1 MPEKDAVT
9 SSRRHAVTIVTPS
22 RRHDPPTRTIAPM
35 KKYLFAFLITLLPVS
50 GFAAFDHSHA
60 QWDALTKK
68 HVVWLPGGY
77 ASQVD
82 YKGFQADRQALK
94 GYLGGVSAVSQ
105 ADYDTWSKA
114 QKLAFLI
121 NAYNAFTVE
130 LILSEY
136 PQLKSIKDLGS
147 VISSPWK
154 KKFFTLLGKERGL
167 DDIEQGM
174 IRAPGSFDEARI
186 HMALNCASIGC
197 PALRDE
203 AYLAE
208 KLDAQL
214 ENAVVRFLSDRSR
227 NRFNAQSGRLEV
239 SKIFDWYAKDFAA
252 RAGAVETWLSAYAD
266 RLTDDPAQQRLIR
279 EKKARLA
286 YLDYDWKL
294 NDKR

>member
-1 MPEKDAVT
+1 MI
-9 SSRRHAVTIVTPS
+9 RNIVV
-22 RRHDPPTRTIAPM
+22 A
-35 KKYLFAFLITLLPVS
+35 TLLSLIP
-50 GFAAFDHSHA
+50 FCPAHAFDHSHT

-68 HVVWLPGGY
+68 HVVWLPGGN

-82 YKGFQADRQALK
+82 YKAFQADRPALK
-94 GYLGGVSAVSQ
+94 SYLDGVSSVNQ
-105 ADYDTWSKA
+105 ADYDGWSKS

-130 LILSEY
+130 LILTEY
-136 PQLKSIKDLGS
+136 PNLKSIKDLGS
-147 VISSPWK
+147 LIRSPWK

-174 IRAPGSFDEARI
+174 IRAPGSFDEPRI
-186 HMALNCASIGC
+186 HMAANCASIGC

-203 AYLAE
+203 AYVAD

-214 ENAVVRFLSDRSR
+214 ENSVVRFLSDHSR
-227 NRFNAQSGRLEV
+227 NRFNPQSGRLEV

-252 RAGAVETWLSAYAD
+252 RAGSVETWLSAYAD
-266 RLTDDPAQQRLIR
+266 RLTDDSRQQQAIR

>member
-1 MPEKDAVT
+1 M
-9 SSRRHAVTIVTPS
+9 RR
-22 RRHDPPTRTIAPM
+22 
-35 KKYLFAFLITLLPVS
+35 LLLTLLILLLP
-50 GFAAFDHSHA
+50 GLAFAAFDHSHA

-68 HVVWLPGGY
+68 HVVWLPGGH

-94 GYLGGVSAVSQ
+94 TYLDGVSSVNQ
-105 ADYDTWSKA
+105 ADYDGWSKS

-130 LILSEY
+130 LILTEY
-136 PQLKSIKDLGS
+136 PEVKSIKDLGS
-147 VISSPWK
+147 LIRSPWK
-154 KKFFTLLGKERGL
+154 KKFFTLLGKEHSL

-186 HMALNCASIGC
+186 HMAANCASIGC

-203 AYLAE
+203 AYVAD

-214 ENAVVRFLSDRSR
+214 ENAVVRFLSDHSR
-227 NRFNAQSGRLEV
+227 NRFNPQSGRLEV

-252 RAGAVETWLSAYAD
+252 RAGSVETWLSAYAD
-266 RLTDDPAQQRLIR
+266 RLTDDSRQQQVIR
-279 EKKARLA
+279 EKKARLE
-286 YLDYDWKL
+286 YLDYDWTL
-294 NDKR
+294 NDRR

>member
-1 MPEKDAVT
+1 M
-9 SSRRHAVTIVTPS
+9 I
-22 RRHDPPTRTIAPM
+22 
-35 KKYLFAFLITLLPVS
+35 KYLIALLITLLP
-50 GFAAFDHSHA
+50 GFAFAAFDHSHA

-68 HVVWLPGGY
+68 HVAWLPGGH

-82 YKGFQADRQALK
+82 YNGFQADRQALK
-94 GYLGGVSAVSQ
+94 SYLDGVSTVNQ
-105 ADYDTWSKA
+105 ADYDGWSKS

-130 LILSEY
+130 LILTGY
-136 PQLKSIKDLGS
+136 PQVKSIKDLGS
-147 VISSPWK
+147 LVKSPWK

-186 HMALNCASIGC
+186 HMAANCASIGC

-203 AYLAE
+203 AYVAD

-214 ENAVVRFLSDRSR
+214 ENGVVRFLSDHSR
-227 NRFNAQSGRLEV
+227 NRFNPQSGRLEV

-252 RAGAVETWLSAYAD
+252 RAGSVEAWLAKYAET
-266 RLTDDPAQQRLIR
+266 LVGDPKQQQLIR
-279 EKKARLA
+279 DKKAKLDF
-286 YLDYDWKL
+286 LDYDWKL
-294 NDKR
+294 NGKQ

>member
-1 MPEKDAVT
+1 MT
-9 SSRRHAVTIVTPS
+9 
-22 RRHDPPTRTIAPM
+22 
-35 KKYLFAFLITLLPVS
+35 KYLFAFLITLLLVP
-50 GFAAFDHSHA
+50 GFAAAFDHSHA

-68 HVVWLPGGY
+68 HVVWLPGGN

-82 YKGFQADRQALK
+82 YQGFQADRQALK
-94 GYLGGVSAVSQ
+94 AYLNDVSSVNQ
-105 ADYDTWSKA
+105 ADYDGWGKS

-130 LILSEY
+130 LILTEY
-136 PQLKSIKDLGS
+136 PKLKSIKDLGS
-147 VISSPWK
+147 VIRSPWK
-154 KKFFTLLGKERGL
+154 KKFFTLFGKEHGL

-186 HMALNCASIGC
+186 HMAVNCASIGC
-197 PALRDE
+197 PALRDG
-203 AYLAE
+203 AYVAD

-214 ENAVVRFLSDRSR
+214 ENSVVRFLSDHSR
-227 NRFNAQSGRLEV
+227 NRFNPQSGKLEV

-252 RAGAVETWLSAYAD
+252 KAGSVEIWLSAYAD
-266 RLTDDPAQQRLIR
+266 RLTDDSRQQMAIR
-279 EKKARLA
+279 EKKARIE